1 MSETSRQVARQ
12 IFSEAM
18 AATTVQAACERT
30 LRVDGYTLHA
40 GSHRYDLASF
50 RDIQIIS
57 MGKAGATLFDA
68 VRRVLPAGLRVRSV
82 VSAPFEPELLGLHD
96 LYFAGGHPLPNAASL
111 AAAEAALELVRAAD
125 AQTLVLFLVSGGAS
139 AMFELS
145 VDPWISLGDL
155 VELNRQLVAS
165 GATIRQINT
174 VRKHL
179 SAVKGGRLA
188 AAAQATKL
196 TLLISDVPADALD
209 ALASGPTLPDST
221 TVAETLRLVEEFL
234 PSLPVSIHAAL
245 GEMKE
250 TPKPGD
256 AAFANAQ
263 HVVLL
268 DNGAL
273 LEGAKQAAE
282 RLGYAVAIDNA
293 CDDWDYETATA
304 YLLER
309 STELARRHGKT
320 CLLSGGEVTVRLS
333 ASAGAGGRN
342 QQLALFAAGELP
354 AGTTLLSAGSD
365 GIDGNSP
372 AAGAVVD
379 ETTYVRARE
388 KSLDPA
394 AALARFDAFPLLAEL
409 GDTILTGPSG
419 NNLRDVRIV
428 LTDGGS

>member
-1 MSETSRQVARQ
+1 
-12 IFSEAM
+12 
-18 AATTVQAACERT
+18 
-30 LRVDGYTLHA
+30 
-40 GSHRYDLASF
+40 
-50 RDIQIIS
+50 
-57 MGKAGATLFDA
+57 
-68 VRRVLPAGLRVRSV
+68 
-82 VSAPFEPELLGLHD
+82 
-96 LYFAGGHPLPNAASL
+96 
-111 AAAEAALELVRAAD
+111 
-125 AQTLVLFLVSGGAS
+125 
-139 AMFELS
+139 MFELP
-145 VDPWISLGDL
+145 VDRAISLEDV
-155 VELNRQLVAS
+155 VELNRQLVGS
-165 GATIRQINT
+165 GATIRQINA

-188 AAAQATKL
+188 SAAGAATKL

-221 TVAETLRLVEEFL
+221 TVAETLRLIAEFL
-234 PSLPVSIHAAL
+234 PSPPASLRESLAK
-245 GEMKE
+245 MNE

-256 AAFANAQ
+256 AAFENSR

-268 DNGAL
+268 DNAAL
-273 LEGAKQAAE
+273 LEAAKQAAE
-282 RLGYAVAIDNA
+282 RRDYAVAIDNA
-293 CDDWDYETATA
+293 CDDWDYETAAA
-304 YLLER
+304 YLLGR
-309 STELARRHGKT
+309 SADLTRQNGKT

-342 QQLALFAAGELP
+342 QQLALFAAGALP
-354 AGTTLLSAGSD
+354 PGTTLLSAGSD

-379 ETTYVRARE
+379 ETTYVRARR

-394 AALARFDAFPLLAEL
+394 ASLDRFDAFPLLDEL